1 MGAASAIMPRHP
13 VPLLPENLESGLR
26 SSHLPALDGLRAVA
40 VFLVVFY
47 HFGIRAAPGGLGV
60 IIFFVLSGFLITWL
74 LLAEDER
81 FGTVSVRKF
90 CARRFLR
97 ICPVFYFYWLLLTVL
112 LLLLHKKI
120 VWEQAIASAL
130 FASNYYQAILGDPNT
145 GFSHTWA
152 LSVVAQFYLLWPAI
166 FLALRK
172 DRIRLAKALAG
183 IILAVWA
190 YRGLL
195 HSVLGVAQGYV
206 FEAFDTRADHLA
218 IGCLLAVM
226 LRSGLLSGFWRTV
239 CSGPAMGLVTA
250 FLLASSTLAENLG
263 GVAYR
268 DTVGFVVNPVLSA
281 IMIAQLIAFRRSTPW
296 SWIDWKWMRYLGR
309 ISYSIYLYQ
318 QIVIEP
324 STRALLAYPRAV
336 QLAGCVASVIA
347 AASISHFLVENPSL
361 RIKNRLQ
368 RTPSWSTPRAA

>member
-1 MGAASAIMPRHP
+1 MPRHP
-13 VPLLPENLESGLR
+13 VPLLPEDLESGLR

-40 VFLVVFY
+40 VFLVVFH

-74 LLAEDER
+74 LLGEDER

-97 ICPVFYFYWLLLTVL
+97 ICPVFYFYWLLLIAL

-152 LSVVAQFYLLWPAI
+152 LSVVAQFYLLWPVI

-206 FEAFDTRADHLA
+206 FEAFDTRAGRAACRLRGFRHRRRQHFAFPRRESLLENQEQA
-218 IGCLLAVM
+218 PAHAVLVNPPGCLTPFRHAEVQ
-226 LRSGLLSGFWRTV
+226 RVR
-239 CSGPAMGLVTA
+239 
-250 FLLASSTLAENLG
+250 TLATAWG
-263 GVAYR
+263 
-268 DTVGFVVNPVLSA
+268 T
-281 IMIAQLIAFRRSTPW
+281 RSQE
-296 SWIDWKWMRYLGR
+296 G
-309 ISYSIYLYQ
+309 
-318 QIVIEP
+318 
-324 STRALLAYPRAV
+324 
-336 QLAGCVASVIA
+336 ASD
-347 AASISHFLVENPSL
+347 
-361 RIKNRLQ
+361 R
-368 RTPSWSTPRAA
+368 

>member
-1 MGAASAIMPRHP
+1 MPRHP

-40 VFLVVFY
+40 VFLVVFH

-74 LLAEDER
+74 LLGEDER

-97 ICPVFYFYWLLLTVL
+97 ICPVFYFYWLLLIAL

-152 LSVVAQFYLLWPAI
+152 LSVVAQFYLLWPVI

-218 IGCLLAVM
+218 IGCLLWRCLPGHRRIRRESRAVRDHDRAVDR
-226 LRSGLLSGFWRTV
+226 LPTIDGLELDRLEVDAVSGPHFLLDIPVPADRHRTV
-239 CSGPAMGLVTA
+239 DESAPRLPAGRAACRLRGFRHRRRQHFA
-250 FLLASSTLAENLG
+250 FPRRESLLENQEQAPAHAVL
-263 GVAYR
+263 
-268 DTVGFVVNPVLSA
+268 VNPPGCLTP
-281 IMIAQLIAFRRSTPW
+281 FRHAEVQRV
-296 SWIDWKWMRYLGR
+296 R
-309 ISYSIYLYQ
+309 
-318 QIVIEP
+318 
-324 STRALLAYPRAV
+324 TRATAWGTRS
-336 QLAGCVASVIA
+336 QEGASD
-347 AASISHFLVENPSL
+347 
-361 RIKNRLQ
+361 R
-368 RTPSWSTPRAA
+368 